1 MNEWRN
7 KNSLRTYPLKKC
19 ICIEQTNANK
29 KKKLIHKAKEV
40 DNQQQG
46 LTEAVLVNN
55 TTKPSSKDQPAWNVM
70 FTLVP

>member
-1 MNEWRN
+1 M
-7 KNSLRTYPLKKC
+7 RTYPLKNIYVQSKPML
-19 ICIEQTNANK
+19 I

-55 TTKPSSKDQPAWNVM
+55 TTKPSSKDQPA
-70 FTLVP
+70 